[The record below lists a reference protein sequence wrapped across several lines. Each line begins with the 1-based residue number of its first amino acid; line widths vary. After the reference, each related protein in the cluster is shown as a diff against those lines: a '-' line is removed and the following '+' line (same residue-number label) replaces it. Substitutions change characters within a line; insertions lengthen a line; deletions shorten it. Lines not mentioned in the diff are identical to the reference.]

1 MMEINPNMVDKTAS
15 CFSVRYQHPVRLFI
29 ECKTVVLRKLSID
42 FFEEVI
48 LEALSEPNSNIR
60 ELFVTLLHDVYTQL
74 VL

>member
-42 FFEEVI
+42 FFEDVI
-48 LEALSEPNSNIR
+48 LEALS
-60 ELFVTLLHDVYTQL
+60 
-74 VL
+74 